1 MGRNDFE
8 LAYRQSTVA
17 GASPIGMMIALYDRL
32 SRDFRNAA
40 AAIRSNDIEAR
51 CTALNHASI
60 ILGHLE
66 SWIDHRNGGE
76 LAANLAIFYSYLRSK
91 MMEASVQQSA
101 ALLDAQ
107 IQLISQVRGAWQQ
120 KDAMDP
126 RTTGMQV
133 PVSAGMAYGFQPE
146 QLAFSRS
153 A

>member
-8 LAYRQSTVA
+8 LAYRQSTVS

-40 AAIRSNDIEAR
+40 AAIRANDIEKR
-51 CTALNHASI
+51 CAALNHASV

-66 SWIDHRNGGE
+66 SWIDHQNGGE
-76 LAANLAIFYSYLRSK
+76 LASNLATFYSYLRSK
-91 MMEASVQQSA
+91 MLEASVQQSA
-101 ALLDAQ
+101 ALLEAQ
-107 IQLISQVRGAWQQ
+107 IQLISQVRSAWQQ

-126 RTTGMQV
+126 RTAGV
-133 PVSAGMAYGFQPE
+133 PVPMGAGTAYGFQPE
-146 QLAFSRS
+146 QVAFSRT